1 MYSGLGWHKMELKEV
16 IKQAER
22 EHSAE
27 VARILIEQY
36 KQKLR
41 ARANR
46 TFWKRI
52 FPWKITI
59 TRRDNHD

>member
-1 MYSGLGWHKMELKEV
+1 MELKEV